1 MFDKLV
7 IIDGKGHLLGR
18 LASIVAQQILRG
30 QHVVVVRTEGIDIS
44 GHMFKNHIKQMDW
57 MGKRRNSNPTR
68 GFIHYVSP
76 SRLFWKTVRGM
87 VPHKLAKGEDALARL
102 KVFEGVP
109 HPYDEQK
116 KMVVPAALKVL
127 RIRNYRKT
135 TNLGDLAQKVGWTKQ
150 DVVAQLEEKRLNKA
164 RKFYERKKLADQAR
178 NKSANRNEVK
188 QIQAELAKY
197 GF

>member
-1 MFDKLV
+1 
-7 IIDGKGHLLGR
+7 
-18 LASIVAQQILRG
+18 
-30 QHVVVVRTEGIDIS
+30 
-44 GHMFKNHIKQMDW
+44 
-57 MGKRRNSNPTR
+57 
-68 GFIHYVSP
+68 
-76 SRLFWKTVRGM
+76 
-87 VPHKLAKGEDALARL
+87 
-102 KVFEGVP
+102 
-109 HPYDEQK
+109 
-116 KMVVPAALKVL
+116 MVVPAALKVL

>member
-1 MFDKLV
+1 
-7 IIDGKGHLLGR
+7 
-18 LASIVAQQILRG
+18 
-30 QHVVVVRTEGIDIS
+30 
-44 GHMFKNHIKQMDW
+44 MFKNLIKQMDW
-57 MGKRRNSNPTR
+57 HNKRRNSNPTR

-87 VPHKLAKGEDALARL
+87 VPHKLAKGEEALARL

-150 DVVAQLEEKRLNKA
+150 DVVASLEEKRLKKA
-164 RKFYERKKLADQAR
+164 QKYYESKKKADISR
-178 NKSANRNEVK
+178 TKSASRNEVK
-188 QIQAELAKY
+188 QI
-197 GF
+197 